1 MGVGVA
7 LGQVSI
13 WKWDIF
19 IWNNTVLFWQWNEFL
34 VSCNSYA
41 TADCDKNSTRLKIK
55 HSKCEVYLNNYMCF
69 HFSDNNLYQHIFL
82 ECFAQLFHVGKGF
95 NTL

>member
-1 MGVGVA
+1 MAVEGGEVGDRRLACGVGVA

-13 WKWDIF
+13 WKLDIF

-41 TADCDKNSTRLKIK
+41 TADCNKNPPGLKLNTA
-55 HSKCEVYLNNYMCF
+55 SDEVYF
-69 HFSDNNLYQHIFL
+69 
-82 ECFAQLFHVGKGF
+82 K
-95 NTL
+95 